1 MPLQLQEMSTV
12 KRGFFF
18 GNQFFPMFAQIHSKW
33 DRFVHR
39 GDLVY
44 SWFQQ
49 RHAVSTI
56 FAGYSLYDDKISVST
71 GPAILRTRS
80 RGFGLAFVGGSVDK
94 IVRDVGGCGVASLH
108 CKWSFQFL
116 EGYVGYDGYAAGR
129 ITIPFRCGRF
139 GYMEA
144 GWRWI
149 VLERSY
155 PTDVDRTNLDGLM
168 GAVGLIF

>member
-1 MPLQLQEMSTV
+1 MPLQLQETSTA

-18 GNQFFPMFAQIHSKW
+18 GNYFFPMFAQIYTKW
-33 DRFVHR
+33 DRYVHR
-39 GDLVY
+39 WDLVY

-56 FAGYSLYDDKISVST
+56 FAGGSLYDDKISIST
-71 GPAILRTRS
+71 GPSIQRTRS
-80 RGFGLAFVGGSVDK
+80 RGFALAFVGGSVDK
-94 IVRDVGGCGVASLH
+94 IVRNVGGCGVASMH
-108 CKWSFQFL
+108 CKWSFQFVD
-116 EGYVGYDGYAAGR
+116 GYVGYDGYAAGR
-129 ITIPFRCGRF
+129 ITIPFNCGRF

-155 PTDVDRTNLDGLM
+155 PTDVDRTNMDGLM